1 MWALFGRWLV
11 TNNRVLCAS
20 PDYLKRRGVPR
31 RLEGPGQHDCLVL
44 KERDNAFGMWQ
55 LQGLEGEGWG
65 EGLLTQAQPCLPR
78 TMLCNTPSR
87 LTQP

>member
-65 EGLLTQAQPCLPR
+65 EGLLIFD
-78 TMLCNTPSR
+78 
-87 LTQP
+87 